1 MIDLAITQFEPHKA
15 APEDSLES
23 IGEVLRRA
31 TTGDRP
37 ADLVLFPEASLTGY
51 DLEGGVRECARP
63 AERVHR
69 RLREL
74 WAAGAG
80 GGAESS
86 DQGDGGRPVDVAL
99 GFYERHDGHLY
110 NSLLY
115 AQLGGDDPGIRHVH
129 RKVFLPTYGVFR
141 EGRFLDAGSA
151 VRTFDTRWGRA
162 ACLVCEDLF
171 HSLLPTVAALQGAE
185 LILVSS
191 AAPARGA
198 SPGGDGPDSAAAW
211 ERIVRRTA
219 SEHGL
224 YVAVSQ
230 TVGSEGGKAYAGP
243 ALLAGPDGRVLRRGP
258 LFEEAVLEAR
268 LDREQIFLA
277 RRDEPLLP
285 DLREALPRVLESSP
299 LAPPEGPGDAG
310 RSAGAAGSGRGG
322 RPAGGGDGGN
332 TPGAGKAADAPS
344 RDGVRGGDPEA
355 AGAPDPDDRSPLEI
369 DPELVEEW
377 LVRFLRREVREQRG
391 FDRAVLALSGGVDS
405 ATAAGL
411 AARALGP
418 EAVTALWLPTETNR
432 PDSRRHAEEVA
443 EALGIELREIDISP
457 AVRGYV
463 EEREPEMSD
472 RRRGNVAA
480 RQRMIVL
487 FDQSMKLDALPVGTG
502 NKSERLLGYF
512 TWHADDT
519 PPVNPLGDL
528 FKVQVRALAR
538 HLGVPD
544 EVVEKPATAGLVE
557 GQTDEGDL
565 GVGYDEAD
573 LILHHLI
580 RGESAGRLVA
590 CGFDADAVEIV
601 RGRLESTHWKRRP
614 PTVAMLSDSA
624 IGHQYLRP
632 VDYPPPERR
641 GG

>member
-1 MIDLAITQFEPHKA
+1 MIDLAIAQYEPRKA

-31 TTGDRP
+31 TSGDRS

-51 DLEGGVRECARP
+51 DLEGGVRECART
-63 AERVHR
+63 ATWVDR
-69 RLREL
+69 RLQEV
-74 WAAGAG
+74 WAAGG
-80 GGAESS
+80 S
-86 DQGDGGRPVDVAL
+86 DGVVDVAL

-115 AQLGGDDPGIRHVH
+115 TQLGGRDPGIRRVH

-141 EGRFLDAGSA
+141 ESRFLDAGSG
-151 VRTFDTRWGRA
+151 VRAFDTRWGRV

-198 SPGGDGPDSAAAW
+198 GPGGRGPDSAKTW
-211 ERIVRRTA
+211 DRIARRTA
-219 SEHGL
+219 SEHGV

-230 TVGSEGGKAYAGP
+230 MVGSEGGKAYAGP
-243 ALLAGPDGRVLRRGP
+243 ALLAGPDGRILRRAP
-258 LFEEAVLEAR
+258 LFDEHLLAAR

-277 RRDEPLLP
+277 RRDEPLLA
-285 DLREALPRVLESSP
+285 DLREALPRVLENSP
-299 LAPPEGPGDAG
+299 LAPPEEWADPAVAPGG
-310 RSAGAAGSGRGG
+310 E
-322 RPAGGGDGGN
+322 
-332 TPGAGKAADAPS
+332 TAGKADAEEDD
-344 RDGVRGGDPEA
+344 DGGVTAQTPAHREARAPGGDPEA

-369 DPELVEEW
+369 DPELVEQW

-405 ATAAGL
+405 ATSLGL

-418 EAVTALWLPTETNR
+418 ENVTALWLPTETNR
-432 PDSRRHAEEVA
+432 PESREDAEEVA
-443 EALGIELREIDISP
+443 ETFWVDLEEIDISD
-457 AVRGYV
+457 AVEGYVRGQ
-463 EEREPEMSD
+463 EPEISD

-480 RQRMIVL
+480 RTRMIVL
-487 FDQSMKLDALPVGTG
+487 YDQSVALDALPIGTG

-512 TWHADDT
+512 TWHADDA

-528 FKVQVRALAR
+528 FKCQVRTLAR
-538 HLGVPD
+538 HLGVP
-544 EVVEKPATAGLVE
+544 EGVVEKPPSAGLVE

-565 GVGYDEAD
+565 GVTYDEAD

-580 RGESAGRLVA
+580 RGERPERLVE
-590 CGFDADAVEIV
+590 CGFDAEAVEIV
-601 RGRLESTHWKRRP
+601 HRRLEGTHWKRRP
-614 PTVAMLSDSA
+614 PTVAMVSDSA
-624 IGHQYLRP
+624 IGEGYLRP
-632 VDYPPPERR
+632 VDYPPPGRR
-641 GG
+641 